1 MNETASLLAV
11 VDQHVQDGDEA
22 AITGWAIGLP
32 ADRVPAILYAV
43 MERRKVLD
51 RLEDVLEAKAIA
63 DGLKSWTA
71 PDGREFTFGAA
82 RKRLVAAPRR
92 LRDALLDA
100 IMARVG
106 PDVYAAQNRGE
117 PGDHPHLRAMR
128 AAFRENDPTVLLTA
142 LDSFLSIDPT
152 YAAAAE
158 DFVTWSE
165 SGPAHLR
172 EKYQP

>member
-63 DGLKSWTA
+63 DRLKAWTA
-71 PDGREFTFGAA
+71 PDGREFTFGAG
-82 RKRLVAAPRR
+82 RKRVVAAPRR

-100 IMARVG
+100 VMAKVG
-106 PDVYAAQNRGE
+106 PEVYAAQGRGE